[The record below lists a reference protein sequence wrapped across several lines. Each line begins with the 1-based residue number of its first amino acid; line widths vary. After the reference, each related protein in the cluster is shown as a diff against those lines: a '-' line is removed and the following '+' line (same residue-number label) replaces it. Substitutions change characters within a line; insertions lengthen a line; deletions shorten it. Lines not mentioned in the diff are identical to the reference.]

1 MAEGNRMLEEERR
14 YVEESIRLDRED
26 YRELLDEERTLY
38 RELGSLRERLD
49 RDGDNEYLKEVI
61 IGTLREIWENAD
73 VQVQVLLESIGRKQA
88 KL

>member
-1 MAEGNRMLEEERR
+1 MAEGNRMLEEERK
-14 YVEESIRLDRED
+14 YVEESIRLDCED